1 MQNHDRLPLSL
12 LPPFLF
18 ATVHEEERKRLLHA
32 CAPPRRRRQ
41 QDLEEERRKV
51 LWNKSL
57 CATPFP
63 LSYDCSLPTSN
74 GLRRRDT
81 PFPPSFCIGEN
92 PPPSTRLGGEVHP
105 SSPSFSA
112 AAPGAIWAG
121 GVGRKGKEG
130 TRKRRRRRR
139 RRRPFPRRRT
149 RIQEWSSLFP
159 SLAILVALLLLSAEE
174 TKKFLYVLCYGEKS
188 VVVVMERE
196 RK

>member
-1 MQNHDRLPLSL
+1 MQYRDRLPLSL
-12 LPPFLF
+12 LSPFLF

-57 CATPFP
+57 YATPFP

-81 PFPPSFCIGEN
+81 PFPPLSALERTPLPRPDEEGKFT
-92 PPPSTRLGGEVHP
+92 PPP
-105 SSPSFSA
+105 PSFSA

-121 GVGRKGKEG
+121 GVGRKGEEG
-130 TRKRRRRRR
+130 SRRRR

-159 SLAILVALLLLSAEE
+159 SLAILVALFLLSAEE
-174 TKKFLYVLCYGEKS
+174 KKFLYVLCYGEKS
-188 VVVVMERE
+188 VVVVVERE